1 MKINNNDINMN
12 KIMKA
17 YQNLN
22 QKENNNINQ
31 TSKSDQVN
39 ISNEAKEIQNIKE
52 TLENKPAIRQD
63 KVDQIKTQ
71 IQNGNYKVDSQ
82 KIAEKIISDIE

>member
-22 QKENNNINQ
+22 QQDNNNVKKQ
-31 TSKSDQVN
+31 TKLDQVN

-52 TLENKPAIRQD
+52 TLENKSEIRQE
-63 KVDQIKTQ
+63 KVDQIKNQ
-71 IQNGNYKVDSQ
+71 IQNGTYQVDSQ

>member
-22 QKENNNINQ
+22 QQDNNNVNKK
-31 TSKSDQVN
+31 TKSDQVS

-52 TLENKPAIRQD
+52 TLEDKPEIRQE
-63 KVDQIKTQ
+63 KVDQIKNQ
-71 IQNGNYKVDSQ
+71 IQNGTYQVDSQ

>member
-22 QKENNNINQ
+22 QKENNNVNQ

-39 ISNEAKEIQNIKE
+39 ISKKAKEIQNIKE
-52 TLENKPAIRQD
+52 TLENKPAVRQD
-63 KVDQIKTQ
+63 KVEQIKKQ
-71 IQNGNYKVDSQ
+71 IQNGTYKVDSK

>member
-22 QKENNNINQ
+22 QQDNNNVNKK
-31 TSKSDQVN
+31 TKSDQVS

-52 TLENKPAIRQD
+52 TLENKPEIRQE
-63 KVDQIKTQ
+63 KVDQIKNQ
-71 IQNGNYKVDSQ
+71 IQNGNYQVDSQ

>member
-22 QKENNNINQ
+22 QKENNNVNQ
-31 TSKSDQVN
+31 KSKSDQVN
-39 ISNEAKEIQNIKE
+39 ISNEAKEIRNIKE
-52 TLENKPAIRQD
+52 TLENKPEIRQE

-71 IQNGNYKVDSQ
+71 IQNGTYKVDSQ
-82 KIAEKIISDIE
+82 KVAEKIISDIE

>member
-1 MKINNNDINMN
+1 MKINNNDIIMN

-22 QKENNNINQ
+22 QQDNNNVNKK
-31 TSKSDQVN
+31 TKSDQVS
-39 ISNEAKEIQNIKE
+39 ISNETKEIQNIKE
-52 TLENKPAIRQD
+52 TLENKPEIRQE
-63 KVDQIKTQ
+63 KVDQIKNQ
-71 IQNGNYKVDSQ
+71 IQNGNYQVDSQ